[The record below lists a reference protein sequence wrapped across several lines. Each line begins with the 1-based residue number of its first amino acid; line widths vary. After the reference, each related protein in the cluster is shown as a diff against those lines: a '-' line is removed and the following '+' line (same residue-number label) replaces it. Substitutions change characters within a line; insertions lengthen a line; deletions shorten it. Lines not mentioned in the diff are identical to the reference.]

1 MHSVN
6 IEIKPFIEIQNDT
19 IQHSFM
25 SDLKDAVTE
34 ISEAELGVT
43 CLLLVGSTASNL
55 LYLLWSS
62 LSPSPRCPLLLVMA
76 VSDVSMSV
84 TSLVLQLTQPQS
96 LLPPGLLGEHHDST
110 RE

>member
-19 IQHSFM
+19 IQRSFM

-34 ISEAELGVT
+34 ISGLYFHNKENKMVAITKAFAEAELGVT
-43 CLLLVGSTASNL
+43 CLLQVSSSASNL
-55 LYLLWSS
+55 FYLLWSS

-76 VSDVSMSV
+76 VSDVSIRPRPCSSV
-84 TSLVLQLTQPQS
+84 
-96 LLPPGLLGEHHDST
+96 H
-110 RE
+110 